1 MSGKIQ
7 LFFFGTGGS
16 IPYSNRKFP
25 CIVLKYSSY
34 MISFDFGEY
43 CQFSILSS
51 KIKPLSSDIFILIT
65 HLHED
70 HISGITTFLHTLSL
84 ANYNR
89 RLIIIGPNSF
99 QEMLFQWLSKRYWA
113 NIGFDV
119 LFLTFE
125 PELKFKKVF
134 SNNLFRIYCFRT
146 KHFTK
151 SCGYLIEFY
160 KRKFIKESLSEV
172 PQEIR
177 GILQNGFNV
186 FKNEEIFKH
195 TNFTIEKTFRIA
207 YTGDTQPLSNLPFT
221 DILIHEATYADE
233 EFSIE
238 RGHSDVKRLLDIIN
252 KLGISKIFLV
262 HISARYK
269 DISEFLMKVN
279 LPDNF
284 IIPRD
289 GDIFEFSF

>member
-25 CIVLKYSSY
+25 CIVIKYSSY

-84 ANYNR
+84 ANYDR

-99 QEMLFQWLSKRYWA
+99 REMLFQWLSKRYWM

-119 LFLTFE
+119 LFLAFE
-125 PELKFKKVF
+125 PELKFKRIF
-134 SNNLFRIYCFRT
+134 SNEYFRIYCYRT

-151 SCGYLIEFY
+151 SCGYLVEFY
-160 KRKFIKESLSEV
+160 KRKFIKERISEV
-172 PQEIR
+172 PQQIR
-177 GILQNGFNV
+177 GILQDGFNA
-186 FKNEEIFKH
+186 FENERIFKYSE
-195 TNFTIEKTFRIA
+195 FTVEKTLRIA
-207 YTGDTQPLSNLPFT
+207 YTGDTQPLLDLPST

-238 RGHSDVKRLLDIIN
+238 RGHSDAKRLLDILN
-252 KLGISKIFLV
+252 RLNVSKTFLV

-269 DISEFLMKVN
+269 DINEFLAKIN
-279 LPDNF
+279 LPTNV
-284 IIPRD
+284 IVPKE
-289 GDIFEFSF
+289 GDMFEFDF